1 VVFQSRPGVGSPDL
15 VGTSYAYDSLDRPLR
30 TALPDLNVVQQSHTF
45 WESHTLDPKLHHSYV
60 VRDVDGRT
68 VKSVQVADDAT
79 LISMTYTYGDFN
91 QIKRIE
97 DSVGNSTLMDY
108 DQRGRRTQLSDPD
121 TGTSTN
127 VYNGF
132 GELTETWAPAK
143 IPGGALSHTTIKHD
157 VLGRVYETDNADG
170 ATTFTWDTSAYGLG
184 KLARTQAPLADGGA
198 TQTLAYD
205 AYGRPRRTRWTIG
218 TETFDVDLT
227 YDNLGRPST
236 VAYPSVP
243 GRARFTVEQ
252 TYASTGYPQS
262 MSEIDGAAQAI
273 WQVLARNADDKLL
286 LGALGNGLLETR
298 GYDNVTG
305 RLRSIADAPVA
316 GPAVFSVEYDYASDG
331 MLEWRRDNVVPR
343 AETFE
348 HDALHRLK
356 GWHLVTPGAPTYD
369 GGYEYDPLSVMDHN
383 RRAWDADEPVRDL
396 RARLAG
402 DENLRRMVAQ
412 DWEWWGRRSH
422 LGAAGTGGAA
432 GAHPPP
438 TLEFAAEELC
448 QMDEVNSA
456 VMGTVGSLSV
466 VGGER
471 VFRAMTQ
478 AHADQLFA
486 TDRLLATRET
496 FLSPTESYARQ
507 YTGVVVEFAL
517 EPGTLARLEGIGVR
531 DGSAR
536 VLSQYPLMPLV
547 KPGWVWQNAYFKKEG
562 LQINIGLGKG
572 QALQIFNDGIRGYS
586 VIYP

>member
-1 VVFQSRPGVGSPDL
+1 MNPGSPDFN
-15 VGTSYAYDSLDRPLR
+15 R
-30 TALPDLNVVQQSHTF
+30 Q
-45 WESHTLDPKLHHSYV
+45 LHD
-60 VRDVDGRT
+60 DVT
-68 VKSVQVADDAT
+68 
-79 LISMTYTYGDFN
+79 
-91 QIKRIE
+91 
-97 DSVGNSTLMDY
+97 
-108 DQRGRRTQLSDPD
+108 
-121 TGTSTN
+121 
-127 VYNGF
+127 
-132 GELTETWAPAK
+132 
-143 IPGGALSHTTIKHD
+143 
-157 VLGRVYETDNADG
+157 
-170 ATTFTWDTSAYGLG
+170 
-184 KLARTQAPLADGGA
+184 
-198 TQTLAYD
+198 
-205 AYGRPRRTRWTIG
+205 
-218 TETFDVDLT
+218 
-227 YDNLGRPST
+227 
-236 VAYPSVP
+236 
-243 GRARFTVEQ
+243 
-252 TYASTGYPQS
+252 
-262 MSEIDGAAQAI
+262 
-273 WQVLARNADDKLL
+273 
-286 LGALGNGLLETR
+286 
-298 GYDNVTG
+298 
-305 RLRSIADAPVA
+305 
-316 GPAVFSVEYDYASDG
+316 
-331 MLEWRRDNVVPR
+331 
-343 AETFE
+343 
-348 HDALHRLK
+348 
-356 GWHLVTPGAPTYD
+356 
-369 GGYEYDPLSVMDHN
+369 SVMDHN